1 MIRALRLRLALGAIL
16 FVGLALFLTWKTLDT
31 QFGHYVNDEYVRE
44 YSAVIDGLAARIGFE
59 GGQVQL
65 ESEPADQRFTIPA
78 GGRYW
83 QISDGANVLLRSRSL
98 WDSDIVM
105 TESNGDEL
113 VQQPGPDG
121 APIMVLS
128 RMLVFDD
135 GEVTRPLKIA
145 VAGAAAEVVQETAA
159 FRTEMARMLGLT
171 AAFLLLASGFQI
183 ALGLAP
189 LRRLRS
195 EARAVRSGESK
206 RMSGDGPTEIQ
217 PLVREINDLLQERET
232 AIERARTRASD
243 LAHGLKTP
251 LTVLG
256 HLGEKLSGANGGASA
271 GKAILEQVDMVRKRV
286 DRQLA
291 LARIAHRPGVSTELE
306 PIVSRLVTAI
316 KPLSNGKTIEWET
329 DIPKGVTVA
338 AEVADVAEA
347 IGNVLDNAQAW
358 TRDRIRVSA
367 RNGGEKTVITVHDN
381 GPGIAT
387 EKRSIV
393 LDRGGRLDDSRSGS
407 GLGLTIS
414 ADIMEAAGGRL
425 ALDDS
430 PLGGLAVRMECP
442 AGAVRYDDAR
452 RTPAQ

>member
-1 MIRALRLRLALGAIL
+1 MIRALRFRLALGALL

-31 QFGHYVNDEYVRE
+31 QFGRYVNDEYMRE

-59 GGQVQL
+59 GGAVQL
-65 ESEPADQRFTIPA
+65 ESEPADQRFMIPA

-105 TESNGDEL
+105 TESSGNAL
-113 VQQPGPDG
+113 VQQTGPDG
-121 APIMVLS
+121 EPIMVLS

-145 VAGAAAEVVQETAA
+145 VAGSAAEVVGETME
-159 FRTEMARMLGLT
+159 FRSELARMLGLT
-171 AAFLLLASGFQI
+171 AVFLLFASGFQI
-183 ALGLAP
+183 VLGLAP
-189 LRRLRS
+189 LRRLRT

-206 RMSGDGPTEIQ
+206 RMSGEGPTEIQ
-217 PLVREINDLLQERET
+217 PLVREINDLLQEREA

-256 HLGEKLSGANGGASA
+256 HIGEKLSRRQGGK
-271 GKAILEQVDMVRKRV
+271 GEGQAIIEQVDTVRKRV

-291 LARIAHRPGVSTELE
+291 LARIGHRPGVSTELE

-316 KPLSNGKTIEWET
+316 KPLSSGKTIEWET
-329 DIPKGVTVA
+329 DIPKGTTVA
-338 AEVADVAEA
+338 VELSDVAEA

-358 TRDRIRVSA
+358 TKDRVRISA
-367 RNGGEKTVITVHDN
+367 RNGGERTIITVHDN
-381 GPGIAT
+381 GPGIAVD
-387 EKRSIV
+387 KRGIV
-393 LDRGGRLDDSRSGS
+393 LDRGGRLDDSRSGT

-414 ADIMEAAGGRL
+414 ADIFEMAGGKL

-442 AGAVRYDDAR
+442 AGAGHG
-452 RTPAQ
+452 